1 MSYCRW
7 TPDSDVYCYLGAD
20 DRYVI
25 WVSGGWDD
33 ISADTA
39 EECLATLESLRSK
52 GLNVPE
58 YALDRLKSE
67 IEATNRSPKGTEGVD
82 TGTRENK

>member
-7 TPDSDVYCYLGAD
+7 TQDSDVYCYLGTD

-25 WVSGGWDD
+25 WVSGVEGDFD
-33 ISADTA
+33 ADTA
-39 EECLATLESLRSK
+39 GGCLATLVSLREK
-52 GLNVPE
+52 GFNVPE

-67 IEATNRSPKGTEGVD
+67 IEATNQSPKGTEGGD
-82 TGTRENK
+82 AGTRA